1 MPQLIECVP
10 NFSEGRDPAVI
21 DAIASAIRGVSGVR
35 LLDID
40 PGADTNRTVMTFV
53 GPPEDVIE
61 AAFQAI
67 KTAAARIDMRRH
79 SGAHPRMGATDVCP
93 LIPIEGVDIATC
105 VKLAER
111 LGERVGRELAI
122 PVFLYE
128 YAARNEERRN
138 LANIRAGEYEGLE
151 RKLTDP
157 RWAPDFGDG
166 FNAQAGATVIGARE
180 FLIAYNVNLNTRD
193 KKIASDIALS
203 VRESGRLARDN
214 DGNPISLPDGSQARV
229 PGMLEH
235 VKAVGWY
242 IEAYKQAQVSINLT
256 NFKVSPPHVV
266 FDAIRAE
273 AENRGVL
280 VTGSELVGL
289 IPLEALTA
297 AGRHYLLKANRSPGV
312 SEEELVETAIRS
324 LGLDQLGPF
333 DPAQKVIEYRFR
345 SLAGPLASLPVR
357 AFANVTASDAPAP
370 GGGSV
375 SALAGAL
382 AASLVAMVANLT
394 ANGLSIY
401 QRRKPDGT
409 ALFERMCALAEDA
422 QQLKDGLLGGV
433 DRDTEAFN
441 VLMGAMREKAET
453 DAEKAAKRQA
463 VADAT
468 KGAIAAPLETMR
480 LACRAAA
487 LACAV
492 GEQGNPNALSD
503 AGVAGALALAAAQGA
518 WYNVCINLKGLDD
531 PRYVEET
538 IRDGE
543 AVLAETRAH
552 ASTVE
557 NMMITLVAAARAP
570 LAAQV
575 Q

>member
-21 DAIASAIRGVSGVR
+21 DAIASAIRGVSGVQ

-151 RKLTDP
+151 RKLADP

-203 VRESGRLARDN
+203 VRESGRLARDD

-273 AENRGVL
+273 AEKRGVL

-345 SLAGPLASLPVR
+345 SLSGPLASLPVR

-394 ANGLSIY
+394 ANGLSVY

-487 LACAV
+487 LACTV

-543 AVLAETRAH
+543 AVLAETRTH

-557 NMMITLVAAARAP
+557 NMMISLVAAARAP

>member
-21 DAIASAIRGVSGVR
+21 DAIASAIRGVSGVQ

-151 RKLTDP
+151 RKLADP

-203 VRESGRLARDN
+203 VRESGRLARDD

-273 AENRGVL
+273 AEKRGVL

-345 SLAGPLASLPVR
+345 SLSGPLASLPVR

-394 ANGLSIY
+394 ANGLSVY

-487 LACAV
+487 LACTV

-518 WYNVCINLKGLDD
+518 WYNVCINLKGLCQH
-531 PRYVEET
+531 R
-538 IRDGE
+538 
-543 AVLAETRAH
+543 L
-552 ASTVE
+552 TVT
-557 NMMITLVAAARAP
+557 NRLFDT
-570 LAAQV
+570 
-575 Q
+575 